1 LIFTNTR
8 SQAEIWYQRILE
20 IEPDLA
26 GIIAMHHGSIRK
38 DIRGWVED
46 ALYDGRL
53 KAVVCTSSL
62 DLGVDF
68 RPVETIIQIGSPKG
82 VARFMQRAGRSGHA
96 PGETSK
102 IYFVPTHA
110 LELIEAAS
118 LREAINQ
125 NIVESRLP
133 YIRSFDVLLQYLIT
147 LAVADGFDEQQ
158 IYEEITQTRSF
169 DSVTMD
175 EWKWCLHFLVNGGNQ
190 LSGYEEFHKVVI
202 TEEGLYKVESR
213 KIAMRHRLS
222 IGTIVSDQMLQVRLS
237 RGGYL
242 GSVEEY
248 FASKLKPGDVFWFAG
263 QNLQFV
269 KMKGLTVEV
278 QRTSKTKG
286 LVPSYSGGRMPLS
299 AEMGAMLRIQLN
311 KSLAEKDSPELQMI
325 APLIELQEYMSIV
338 PNTET
343 LLIERLESDE
353 GHHIFVF
360 PFEGRLVHE
369 GLAALLAYRLS
380 LFQPISFT
388 IAMNDYGFELLSDS
402 EIPIEDA
409 IDSDI
414 FSETDMMEDIIQS
427 INETEMA
434 RKRFRDVARIAGLT
448 FAGFPGKLVKDKH
461 LQANSQLFFEVFNEY
476 EPNNLLLKEAHE
488 EVREFQLEEA
498 RMRNALHRIN
508 KQKIKIADIQK
519 PTPLAF
525 PILVDR
531 LNNVSLSSESMA
543 DRIRKIL
550 EL

>member
-1 LIFTNTR
+1 
-8 SQAEIWYQRILE
+8 
-20 IEPDLA
+20 
-26 GIIAMHHGSIRK
+26 
-38 DIRGWVED
+38 
-46 ALYDGRL
+46 
-53 KAVVCTSSL
+53 
-62 DLGVDF
+62 
-68 RPVETIIQIGSPKG
+68 
-82 VARFMQRAGRSGHA
+82 
-96 PGETSK
+96 
-102 IYFVPTHA
+102 
-110 LELIEAAS
+110 
-118 LREAINQ
+118 
-125 NIVESRLP
+125 
-133 YIRSFDVLLQYLIT
+133 
-147 LAVADGFDEQQ
+147 
-158 IYEEITQTRSF
+158 
-169 DSVTMD
+169 
-175 EWKWCLHFLVNGGNQ
+175 
-190 LSGYEEFHKVVI
+190 
-202 TEEGLYKVESR
+202 
-213 KIAMRHRLS
+213 
-222 IGTIVSDQMLQVRLS
+222 
-237 RGGYL
+237 
-242 GSVEEY
+242 
-248 FASKLKPGDVFWFAG
+248 
-263 QNLQFV
+263 
-269 KMKGLTVEV
+269 MKGLTVEV

-543 DRIRKIL
+543 DRIRKML
-550 EL
+550 EP